1 MMIREVL
8 EQFLNGQDLSH
19 DQMVEAM
26 RMIMGGSVPPELIAG
41 FLVGLQFKGYT
52 VTEMTAAAEV
62 MRELSLKV
70 EVVDREKLVD
80 TCGTGGDGTKT
91 FNISTAASFVVA
103 AAGGRVAKH
112 GGRSVSSSSGSAD
125 VLEALGARIDLEPE
139 QVSECLNEVGVG
151 FMFAPSHHSAMKHA
165 APVRKALGVKTLF
178 NVLGPLTNPAGAKRQ
193 VMGVYDSAL
202 LVKQA
207 QVLQKL
213 GSSRAMIVCGDDGLD
228 EISPSGVTHVAE
240 LQEGRI
246 SEYTVCVEDFG
257 LAPVDLLSL
266 RVDDVEQ
273 AVKMLSDSLSG
284 EFEQGKTALSL
295 NAGAALYVLG
305 FRESLRESVGLARS
319 VIESGA
325 ALAKLEEFVEYS
337 NAIRG

>member
-8 EQFLNGQDLSH
+8 GQFLKGQDLSH
-19 DQMVEAM
+19 DKMVEAM
-26 RMIMGGSVPPELIAG
+26 RMIMGGRVPPELIAG
-41 FLVGLQFKGYT
+41 FLVGLQVKGYT
-52 VTEMTAAAEV
+52 VTEMTAAAQV
-62 MRELSLKV
+62 MRELSSKV
-70 EVVDREKLVD
+70 EAADEEKLVD

-125 VLEALGARIDLEPE
+125 VLEALGARIDLEPA
-139 QVSECLNEVGVG
+139 QISECLNEVGVG
-151 FMFAPSHHSAMKHA
+151 FMFAPAHHSAMRYA
-165 APVRKALGVKTLF
+165 APIRKKLGIKTLF

-207 QVLQKL
+207 EVLQNL
-213 GSSRAMIVCGDDGLD
+213 GSTRAMIVCGDNGLD

-240 LQEGRI
+240 LHEGRI
-246 SEYTVCVEDFG
+246 SEYTVCIEDFG
-257 LAPVDLLSL
+257 LAPVDLSSICVNG
-266 RVDDVEQ
+266 VDQ
-273 AVKMLSDSLSG
+273 AVKILRDSLSG
-284 EFEQGKTALSL
+284 EFEQGKTAVSL

-305 FRESLRESVGLARS
+305 LFESLQESVGLARS

-325 ALAKLEEFVEYS
+325 ALEKLEEFVAYS
-337 NAIRG
+337 NTL

>member
-8 EQFLNGQDLSH
+8 GQFLKGQDLSH

-26 RMIMGGSVPPELIAG
+26 RMIMGGRVPPELIAG
-41 FLVGLQFKGYT
+41 FLVGLQVKGYT
-52 VTEMTAAAEV
+52 VTEMTAAAQV
-62 MRELSLKV
+62 MRELSSKV
-70 EVVDREKLVD
+70 EAADEEKLVD

-125 VLEALGARIDLEPE
+125 VLEALGARIDLEPA
-139 QVSECLNEVGVG
+139 QISECLNEVGVG
-151 FMFAPSHHSAMKHA
+151 FMFAPAHHSAMRYA
-165 APVRKALGVKTLF
+165 APIRKKLGIKTLF

-207 QVLQKL
+207 EVLQNL
-213 GSSRAMIVCGDDGLD
+213 GSTRAMIVCGDNGLD

-240 LQEGRI
+240 LHEGRI
-246 SEYTVCVEDFG
+246 SEYTVCIEDFG
-257 LAPVDLLSL
+257 LAPVDLSSICVNG
-266 RVDDVEQ
+266 VDQ
-273 AVKMLSDSLSG
+273 AVKILRDSLSG
-284 EFEQGKTALSL
+284 EFEQGKTAVSL

-305 FRESLRESVGLARS
+305 LFESLQESVGLARS

-325 ALAKLEEFVEYS
+325 ALEKLEEFVAYS
-337 NAIRG
+337 NTI

>member
-8 EQFLNGQDLSH
+8 GQFLKGQDLSH

-26 RMIMGGSVPPELIAG
+26 RMIMGGRVPPELIAG
-41 FLVGLQFKGYT
+41 FLVGLQVKGYT
-52 VTEMTAAAEV
+52 VTEMTAAAQV
-62 MRELSLKV
+62 MRELSSKV
-70 EVVDREKLVD
+70 EAADEEKLVD

-125 VLEALGARIDLEPE
+125 VLEALGARIDLEPA
-139 QVSECLNEVGVG
+139 QISECLNEVGVG
-151 FMFAPSHHSAMKHA
+151 FMFAPAHHSAMRYA
-165 APVRKALGVKTLF
+165 APIRKKLGIKTLF

-207 QVLQKL
+207 EVLQNL
-213 GSSRAMIVCGDDGLD
+213 GSTRAMIVCGDNGLD

-240 LQEGRI
+240 LHEGRI
-246 SEYTVCVEDFG
+246 SEYTVCIEDFG
-257 LAPVDLLSL
+257 LAPVDLSSICVNG
-266 RVDDVEQ
+266 VDQ
-273 AVKMLSDSLSG
+273 AVKILRDSLSG
-284 EFEQGKTALSL
+284 EFEQGKTAVSL

-305 FRESLRESVGLARS
+305 LFESLQESVGLARS

-325 ALAKLEEFVEYS
+325 ALEKLEEFVAYS
-337 NAIRG
+337 NTL